1 MNHFCRKSLLGL
13 AVGLAMGTLA
23 APTFAANLQKV
34 TVISTHRG
42 VWDQTL
48 IEWGMKQGF
57 FKDEGLDIH
66 LIWAGG
72 GSDTV
77 QMLVSGTGDIAIG
90 NGFDSTIAAFS
101 QGAPVNVISAEKTGA
116 QEFYWYSKVG
126 SGIKNMKEAAGKKM
140 GFSHPG
146 SSTHMVAA
154 ALANHAGVKVDLIP
168 TGEMSANLTAV
179 MSGQI
184 GLGWAAVPFGLKQE
198 KQGEIQTVASGRD
211 LPDVTHQT
219 IRVDIAS
226 RSFIKA
232 HKDAVKHFLA
242 AYQKT
247 LDWAYKSEDAV
258 KNFAKVNK
266 VSLDIAKEA
275 LKRGYPKSSL
285 VLYPVSGVEKTMQ
298 QAVKDKLIKKPLS
311 KDQVHELL
319 QYTELA
325 PH

>member
-1 MNHFCRKSLLGL
+1 VNCSRRKALVGL
-13 AVGLAMGTLA
+13 AVGLAIG
-23 APTFAANLQKV
+23 TFAAPSFAAKLDKV
-34 TVISTHRG
+34 SVISTHRG

-57 FKDEGLDIH
+57 FKKAGLDIH
-66 LIWAGG
+66 LLWAGG

-90 NGFDSTIAAFS
+90 NGFDSTMAAFS
-101 QGAPVNVISAEKTGA
+101 KGAPINVISAEKTGA
-116 QEFYWYSKVG
+116 QEFYWYSKAG
-126 SGIKNMKEAAGKKM
+126 GGIKIMKQAAGKKM

-146 SSTHMVAA
+146 SSTNMVAA
-154 ALANHAGVKVDLIP
+154 ALAKHAGVKVDLVP
-168 TGEMSANLTAV
+168 TGGMSANLTAV

-198 KQGEIQTVASGRD
+198 KKGEIHVVASGRD

-226 RSFIKA
+226 RSFVTA
-232 HKDAVKHFLA
+232 HKDAVKRFLA

-247 LDWAYKSEDAV
+247 LDWAYSSDEATKE
-258 KNFAKVNK
+258 FAKANK

-275 LKRGYPKSSL
+275 VKRGYPKSSL
-285 VLYPVSGVEKTMQ
+285 VLYPLSGVDKTVQ
-298 QAVKDKLIKKPLS
+298 EAVKAKLLSKPLT
-311 KDQVHELL
+311 KQQLHDLL
-319 QYTELA
+319 QYTSLA